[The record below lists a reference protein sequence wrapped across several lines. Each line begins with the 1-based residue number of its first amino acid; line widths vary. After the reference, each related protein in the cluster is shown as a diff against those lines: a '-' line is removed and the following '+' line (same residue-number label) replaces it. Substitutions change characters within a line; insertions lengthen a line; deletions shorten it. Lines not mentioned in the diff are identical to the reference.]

1 MNISIEGVSS
11 EALMISTKELCSIS
25 NGSACTSKNYSPS
38 YVLLEMGVPVE
49 DIESS
54 IRISWG
60 TGTNEE
66 DVFGNFRALLD
77 IAKQLQ

>member
-1 MNISIEGVSS
+1 
-11 EALMISTKELCSIS
+11 MISSKQYCSVS

-38 YVLLEMGVPVE
+38 YVLEAMGVPVG

-60 TGTNEE
+60 PDTNIEE
-66 DVFGNFRALLD
+66 FKRNIGQLVQIARNLVFEES
-77 IAKQLQ
+77 